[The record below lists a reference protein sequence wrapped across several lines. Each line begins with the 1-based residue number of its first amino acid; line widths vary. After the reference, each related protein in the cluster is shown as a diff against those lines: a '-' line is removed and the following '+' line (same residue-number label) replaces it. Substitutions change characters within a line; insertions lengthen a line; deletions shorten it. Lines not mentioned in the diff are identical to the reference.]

1 MPPVIFEGS
10 DSPLDSW
17 ELSTFLRLFRTAYS
31 QGLSVRASEED
42 LVRDPGRY
50 VAMFDTGIPEKDRL
64 SYFAEI
70 FYTDFENEDLRIA
83 RIIKTSPLEISFIGV
98 VSALTLAIILS
109 GGKVEL
115 KNLKDL
121 KFTLPPLGVGIKHLR
136 EALRLPLTGKKK
148 RRK

>member
-1 MPPVIFEGS
+1 MPTVIFEGS

-70 FYTDFENEDLRIA
+70 FYTDFEN
-83 RIIKTSPLEISFIGV
+83 
-98 VSALTLAIILS
+98 
-109 GGKVEL
+109 
-115 KNLKDL
+115 
-121 KFTLPPLGVGIKHLR
+121 
-136 EALRLPLTGKKK
+136 
-148 RRK
+148 